1 MTAAPPPPADLSRLA
16 GVPLDDERA
25 PVFSAPQPTAD
36 LSRLADIPLDDE
48 GAPVF
53 AAPWEASAFALA
65 VRLSAAGCFTW
76 DEWAAALAE
85 EVRAAQREGDPD
97 LGDTYYRHW
106 VRALERLC
114 AERGVVSPGEAER
127 RKEAWRDAYLR
138 TPHGQPVAL

>member
-1 MTAAPPPPADLSRLA
+1 MTAAPQPPADLSRLA
-16 GVPLDDERA
+16 DV
-25 PVFSAPQPTAD
+25 
-36 LSRLADIPLDDE
+36 PLDDE

-85 EVRAAQREGDPD
+85 EIRAAQREGDPD
-97 LGDTYYRHW
+97 LGDSYYRHW

-114 AERGVVSPGEAER
+114 AERGVVSVGEAER
-127 RKEAWRDAYLR
+127 RKEAWRAAYLR
-138 TPHGQPVAL
+138 TPHGQPVELRADDDAPAP

>member
-1 MTAAPPPPADLSRLA
+1 MTAD
-16 GVPLDDERA
+16 
-25 PVFSAPQPTAD
+25 PQQQQQQTD
-36 LSRLADIPLDDE
+36 LSRLADVPLDDE

-85 EVRAAQREGDPD
+85 EIRAAQREGDPD
-97 LGDTYYRHW
+97 LGDSYYRHW

-114 AERGVVSPGEAER
+114 AERGVVSPSEAER
-127 RKEAWRDAYLR
+127 RKEAWRAAYLR
-138 TPHGQPVAL
+138 TPHGQPVTL